1 MSPCLYLEEEDNSK
15 FLKTLIIGEGIH
27 SNVRSNHTL
36 VYYDFPGNLP
46 KVPFPPSTIFLLF
59 FPEDGI

>member
-46 KVPFPPSTIFLLF
+46 
-59 FPEDGI
+59 